1 MKDHDY
7 TRFSTHS
14 YMEKAINSLCG
25 LIEGIAIDAEINQ
38 SEVEF
43 LKLWISDH
51 DQLRKHHPFN
61 ELIPVLEEAISDC
74 VLSSEE
80 REDLQWLCEKMQS
93 SEFWDSTTAGIQRL
107 HAILGG
113 IAADGRITEKEM
125 VGLTDWLASHEH
137 LKTCWPYDEIDSL
150 VVSVLA
156 DGKIDSDEH
165 ELLKVFFADFVSILD
180 DRTITRPPISNGI
193 SIGGLCAVD
202 PVITF
207 KDSRFCFTGKSSR
220 FSKSDLSSIVENLG
234 GECIN
239 TVSQSTNYLVVGAD
253 GNPAWAFA
261 CYGRKVEKAVELR
274 KAGFPIMI
282 IHEIDFHD
290 AVNDVLGT

>member
-107 HAILGG
+107 LDSRRDWPMGG
-113 IAADGRITEKEM
+113 
-125 VGLTDWLASHEH
+125 
-137 LKTCWPYDEIDSL
+137 
-150 VVSVLA
+150 
-156 DGKIDSDEH
+156 
-165 ELLKVFFADFVSILD
+165 LLK
-180 DRTITRPPISNGI
+180 RRW
-193 SIGGLCAVD
+193 
-202 PVITF
+202 
-207 KDSRFCFTGKSSR
+207 
-220 FSKSDLSSIVENLG
+220 LG
-234 GECIN
+234 
-239 TVSQSTNYLVVGAD
+239 
-253 GNPAWAFA
+253 
-261 CYGRKVEKAVELR
+261 
-274 KAGFPIMI
+274 
-282 IHEIDFHD
+282 
-290 AVNDVLGT
+290 